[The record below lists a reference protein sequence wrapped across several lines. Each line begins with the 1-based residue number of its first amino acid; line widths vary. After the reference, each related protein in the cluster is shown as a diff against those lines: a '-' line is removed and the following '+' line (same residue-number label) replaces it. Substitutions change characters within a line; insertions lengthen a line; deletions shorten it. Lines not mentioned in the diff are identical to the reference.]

1 MIKEIAEPMFKT
13 MLPGPLKSLHFTKI
27 DLGTVPMKLNGVLV
41 TKTDTDGIKLD
52 MNVDWDGEC
61 DIKLDADMMPEL
73 VSRVVVGFCGGDAN
87 LKCVSGRE

>member
-1 MIKEIAEPMFKT
+1 MIKDIAEPMFKT

-52 MNVDWDGEC
+52 MNVEWDGEC

-73 VSRVVVGFCGGDAN
+73 VPYARCELAGNSLLLIVAPC
-87 LKCVSGRE
+87 